1 MNEHKIVCV
10 VRIMITLSQL
20 APGMAVVL
28 VVLVITLMIVML
40 LLKPRSRGHDDI
52 CFETT
57 QAKILVLIIT
67 STSNTRWQN
76 EYQFYL
82 DRVKNNFSN
91 VTFKFVQCGKA
102 SEGPMH
108 LTMDCYESFVPGI
121 LQKSALA
128 IKKELKHFDFFVR
141 TNLSTYVD
149 CERLQTMI
157 AKYES
162 YDKPLYTGGL
172 LFDWGI
178 SGTSIV
184 INQKAAEIL
193 VSAYPRIKNMN
204 VPDDVVIGTI
214 LSPYLDYTQDFE
226 IMLWNF
232 DLSTSANLRQFSLTK
247 TPFIRLKPPNDM
259 FEMQPIHD
267 AISNLISLKN
277 TFDNEAM
284 KKIVAVSYSKNS
296 SGGHALRQSILN
308 VTLEQWNVLGF
319 DVHVFSDCE
328 LQVGNLASVH
338 VVKSPRH
345 GRLGIPWEAIYA
357 LKTLGS
363 KYDIIAYAEDDIFVP
378 QKALDVWMQYRN
390 RIDINVAFYR
400 VETDQIH
407 LTDGFVSSLG
417 ERVVVDGIPFVKL
430 TNPYC
435 GLWMMNNSSFQFYCQ
450 SHLSSWKKS
459 QHTSPWSIR
468 ETAAAGLTHARTTLV
483 LCDSA
488 VVHMYPPNGFDCS
501 KHFTVD
507 DLKLLI
513 HGAMPLSLPT

>member
-1 MNEHKIVCV
+1 
-10 VRIMITLSQL
+10 MITLSQL
-20 APGMAVVL
+20 LSCIAVVL
-28 VVLVITLMIVML
+28 VVFVIMLIAML
-40 LLKPRSRGHDDI
+40 LPKPKSRCQNI
-52 CFETT
+52 CFGTT
-57 QAKILVLIIT
+57 PARILVLIIT
-67 STSNTRWQN
+67 STTNTRWQN

-91 VTFKFVQCGKA
+91 ITFKFVQCGQA
-102 SEGPMH
+102 SESPMH

-121 LQKSALA
+121 LQKSVLA
-128 IKKELKHFDFFVR
+128 IKKELKHFDFLVR

-204 VPDDVVIGTI
+204 VQDDVVIGTI

-345 GRLGIPWEAIYA
+345 GRLGIPWEAVYA

-390 RIDINVAFYR
+390 RTDINVAFYR
-400 VETDQIH
+400 VEKDRIH
-407 LTDGFVSSLG
+407 LTDGFMSSLG
-417 ERVVVDGIPFVKL
+417 KRVVGPFEVPLVRL

-435 GLWMMNNSSFQFYCQ
+435 ALWMMNDTSFQFYCQ
-450 SHLSSWKKS
+450 SHLSSWETS
-459 QHTSPWSIR
+459 QHTSVWPIR

-483 LCDSA
+483 SCDSA
-488 VVHMYPPNGFDCS
+488 VVHMYPPSGFDCS

-513 HGAMPLSLPT
+513 H